1 MAIFT
6 LSNII
11 IAVFAFICGVTAM
24 GYYHLTAKSKLT
36 EENIELKTNLKA
48 KEEAWEEAGK
58 VLDQRFQ
65 ATAQNALN
73 ASQEQFLNLAQE
85 RFKNL
90 QSDGAHDLEKR
101 QRAIKDMVTPV
112 HENLKS
118 LSGIVEQMKG
128 TDEALRHDL
137 HNLNKE
143 TARLVGALRDPSAQG
158 VWGEYILER
167 LLEKSGLIKGVH
179 YETQVSIDTANA
191 KRPDAVIRMQDG
203 FNIIIDAKAPLNESI
218 QRLSENISDTEHD
231 QLIISVA
238 KQVKDHV
245 KALGRKN
252 YWEEVDSPDFTV
264 LFLPSEHIYSMALR
278 ADPEIVNFAASQN
291 IIIASPTL
299 LMSLLRVVGL
309 SWRQVELAQNAQEI
323 SNLGVDL
330 YKRFLK
336 FTDHFEKVGKSLNT
350 AMTGYNAAIGSMERQ
365 VLPAARK
372 FRELQ
377 SAKAGLEDIP
387 ETKILE
393 SQPRMIN
400 MTAEDEQEKKRA

>member
-1 MAIFT
+1 
-6 LSNII
+6 
-11 IAVFAFICGVTAM
+11 M
-24 GYYHLTAKSKLT
+24 GYYSMVEKSKLK
-36 EENIELKTNLKA
+36 EENIELKANLKA
-48 KEEAWEEAGK
+48 KDAAWEEATK

-73 ASQEQFLNLAQE
+73 ASQEQFMNLAQE

-101 QRAIKDMVTPV
+101 QKAIKDMVDPV
-112 HENLKS
+112 QEKLKS
-118 LSGIVEQMKG
+118 LSSVVEQIKG
-128 TDEALRHDL
+128 TDEALRNDL
-137 HNLNKE
+137 RNLSKE
-143 TARLVGALRDPSAQG
+143 TSRLVGALRDPSAQG

-179 YETQVSIDTANA
+179 YQTQVSIDAANS
-191 KRPDAVIRMQDG
+191 KRPDAVIKMQDG

-218 QRLSENISDTEHD
+218 QRLSENISDSEHE
-231 QLIISVA
+231 QLIANVSR
-238 KQVKDHV
+238 QVKEHV

-252 YWEEVDSPDFTV
+252 YWESVDSPDFTV

-299 LMSLLRVVGL
+299 LMSLLRVVGM

-323 SNLGVDL
+323 SALGVDL

-377 SAKAGLEDIP
+377 SAKAGLEPLP
-387 ETKILE
+387 ETRILE
-393 SQPRMIN
+393 NQPRAIS
-400 MTAEDEQEKKRA
+400 MTMEDESEKKRA

>member
-1 MAIFT
+1 MAVFT
-6 LSNII
+6 ISNILI
-11 IAVFAFICGVTAM
+11 TVFAFIGGLAAM
-24 GYYHLTAKSKLT
+24 GYYSMVEKSKLK
-36 EENIELKTNLKA
+36 EENIELKANLKA
-48 KEEAWEEAGK
+48 KDAAWEEATK

-73 ASQEQFLNLAQE
+73 ASQEQFMNLAQE

-101 QRAIKDMVTPV
+101 QKAIKDMVDPV
-112 HENLKS
+112 QEKLKS
-118 LSGIVEQMKG
+118 LSSVVEQIKG
-128 TDEALRHDL
+128 TDEALRNDL
-137 HNLNKE
+137 RNLSKE
-143 TARLVGALRDPSAQG
+143 TSRLVGALRDPSAQG

-179 YETQVSIDTANA
+179 YQTQVSIDAANS
-191 KRPDAVIRMQDG
+191 KRPDAVIKMQDG

-218 QRLSENISDTEHD
+218 QRLSENISDSEHE
-231 QLIISVA
+231 QLIANVSR
-238 KQVKDHV
+238 QVKEHV

-252 YWEEVDSPDFTV
+252 YWESVDSPDFTV

-299 LMSLLRVVGL
+299 LMSLLRVVGM

-323 SNLGVDL
+323 SALGVDL

-377 SAKAGLEDIP
+377 SAKAGLEPLP
-387 ETKILE
+387 ETRILE
-393 SQPRMIN
+393 NQPRAIS
-400 MTAEDEQEKKRA
+400 MTMEDESEKKRA